1 LHFDY
6 DDAIAMIV
14 AGGGE
19 DFVAAA
25 QHVLPHDLRRH
36 VRITGLGEV
45 AVRGAANEAA
55 LTLRI
60 EPTRRLAIG
69 NYRRHWRAL
78 SAALLLIAA
87 RPVLL
92 SAAAALSASALI
104 ASATSVVAMIALA
117 LLSAL
122 MLLAAAAAPAAPAA
136 IVLLVV

>member
-1 LHFDY
+1 
-6 DDAIAMIV
+6 MIV

-92 SAAAALSASALI
+92 SAAALSASALI

-122 MLLAAAAAPAAPAA
+122 MLLAAAAPAAPAA